1 MPEEGTAS
9 QRFTG
14 RDPGADMK
22 IVLVAP
28 EIPGNTGTIGRT
40 CVALDMELIL
50 IRPYGFELSD
60 KTVRRAGLD
69 YWKHVRLSEF
79 DSWADF
85 VAIRRP
91 PAEQVFLFEDDG
103 DAGAVYGADYVAGAY
118 LVFGRETV
126 GLPRAILDAYPGR
139 CFRLPMLSPHV
150 RSLNLANA
158 VTAVAYQA
166 MRRWLD

>member
-1 MPEEGTAS
+1 
-9 QRFTG
+9 
-14 RDPGADMK
+14 MK

-69 YWKHVRLSEF
+69 YWKHVRLSEY
-79 DSWADF
+79 DSWEAF
-85 VAIRRP
+85 VADRAPTADRL
-91 PAEQVFLFEDDG
+91 FLFEDDG
-103 DAGAVYGADYVAGAY
+103 AAGTVYDPDYPLGAY

-126 GLPRAILDAYPGR
+126 GLPDDILAEHAGR
-139 CFRLPMLSPHV
+139 TFRLPMRSPHI

-166 MRRWLD
+166 MRPWLE

>member
-1 MPEEGTAS
+1 MPEAMGSDTP
-9 QRFTG
+9 RP
-14 RDPGADMK
+14 DIK

-69 YWKHVRLSEF
+69 YWKHVRLHEY
-79 DSWADF
+79 DDWAAF
-85 VAIRRP
+85 MAHRAP
-91 PAEQVFLFEDDG
+91 PMDQLFLFEDDG
-103 DAGAVYGADYVAGAY
+103 AGGTVFDPDYPSGAY
-118 LVFGRETV
+118 LVFGRETDWAC
-126 GLPRAILDAYPGR
+126 AIADGCDADR
-139 CFRLPMLSPHV
+139 VFRLPMLSPHI

-158 VTAVAYQA
+158 VSAVAYQA
-166 MRRWLD
+166 MRPWLR

>member
-1 MPEEGTAS
+1 MPDTDNGRAAS
-9 QRFTG
+9 
-14 RDPGADMK
+14 PDMK

-40 CVALDMELIL
+40 CVALGLELVL

-69 YWKHVRLSEF
+69 YWKHVRLSEY
-79 DSWADF
+79 DSWAGF
-85 VAIRRP
+85 VADRAPRP
-91 PAEQVFLFEDDG
+91 DQLFLFEDDG
-103 DAGAVYGADYVAGAY
+103 AAGTVYDPDYPADAY

-126 GLPRAILDAYPGR
+126 GLPDDIVVSHADRV
-139 CFRLPMLSPHV
+139 FRLPMRSPHI
-150 RSLNLANA
+150 RSLNLSNA

-166 MRRWLD
+166 MRRWLA